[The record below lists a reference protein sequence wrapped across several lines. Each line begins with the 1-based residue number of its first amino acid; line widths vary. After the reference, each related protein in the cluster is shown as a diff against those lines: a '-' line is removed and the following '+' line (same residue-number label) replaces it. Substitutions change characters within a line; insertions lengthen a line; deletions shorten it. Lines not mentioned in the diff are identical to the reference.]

1 LLEFE
6 NLFNKTEEIQNSLYL
21 VSNMF
26 PIRPGQ
32 CALISLTSNMGL
44 KNFLPAIITLT
55 FTTVASGQT
64 SLFKYDLFDLN
75 KNGKLQVFNRTLTSF
90 MDKRGNGVQFSETEG
105 DGVAWLDGVNFT
117 NGIIELDIKGKDV
130 LQQSFVGVVF
140 HGKDEKTLDAVYF
153 RPFNFQSSDSV
164 RRIHAVQY
172 VSHPDFPWNVLR
184 ETQNGKY
191 EKAIA
196 SAPDPNAWFHVKII
210 VDYPHT
216 TVYVNNSTE
225 PCLSVDKL
233 NDRQNGKIGLWVG
246 NNSGGEFASLVI
258 TNK

>member
-1 LLEFE
+1 MDE
-6 NLFNKTEEIQNSLYL
+6 
-21 VSNMF
+21 V
-26 PIRPGQ
+26 
-32 CALISLTSNMGL
+32 ISLTSNMSL
-44 KNFLPAIITLT
+44 KNFLPVIISVTIA
-55 FTTVASGQT
+55 TVAAGQS
-64 SLFKYDLFDLN
+64 SLIKYDLFDLN
-75 KNGKLQVFNRTLTSF
+75 KNAKLQPFNRKLESI
-90 MDKRGNGVQFSETEG
+90 MDKEQKAVRFSESEG
-105 DGVAWLDGVNFT
+105 DGVAWLEAVNFT

-130 LQQSFVGVVF
+130 LQQSFVGIAF

-153 RPFNFQSSDSV
+153 RPFNFQSTDSV
-164 RRIHAVQY
+164 RHIHAVQY

-196 SAPDPNAWFHVKII
+196 SAPGPNDWFHAKIV
-210 VDYPHT
+210 VDYPHIM
-216 TVYVNNSTE
+216 VYVNNSSS

-246 NNSGGEFASLVI
+246 NNSGGDFANLVI

>member
-1 LLEFE
+1 
-6 NLFNKTEEIQNSLYL
+6 
-21 VSNMF
+21 
-26 PIRPGQ
+26 
-32 CALISLTSNMGL
+32 MGL
-44 KNFLPAIITLT
+44 KNFLLVIIALN
-55 FTTVASGQT
+55 FATVASAQI
-64 SLFKYDLFDLN
+64 SLIKYDLYDLN
-75 KNGKLQVFNRTLTSF
+75 KNSKLQLFNRKLESI
-90 MDKRGNGVQFSETEG
+90 MDKEQKVVRFSESEG
-105 DGVAWLDGVNFT
+105 DGVAWIDAVNFT

-130 LQQSFVGVVF
+130 LQQSFVGVAF

-196 SAPDPNAWFHVKII
+196 SAPNPNEWFHAKII
-210 VDYPHT
+210 VDYPHV
-216 TVYVNNSTE
+216 TVYINNNIE

-233 NDRQNGKIGLWVG
+233 NDRKNGRIGLWVG
-246 NNSGGEFASLVI
+246 NNSGGDFANLVI